1 MEWWHW
7 VVGGIVL
14 ILLELAIPAFF
25 VIWFGLGALLVAGVL
40 LLAGALSLT
49 AQLLV
54 WTLSSLAMTALWF
67 GVFRP
72 GRQTTR
78 IGTAAGETI
87 GEVGL
92 LVSAVAPFERGRVRF
107 QKPILGAEEW
117 PRPRFPRG
125 SGCGW
130 CRSRAATSRWPGLD
144 LSERNKEQPMS
155 AGLAVAIAVLA
166 FALIT
171 IAKGVRLVAQGE
183 EWVVER
189 LGRYHV
195 TLRPGLNIIIPFL
208 DNVAYKLVTKDII
221 LDVQQQEV
229 ITRDNAVILANAI
242 AFVKVTD
249 PVKAVYGVTDFSEAI
264 RNLIMTT
271 LRSIVGEMELDEAL
285 SSRDKIKA
293 RLRES
298 IADEAVDWGLT
309 VKSVEIQDIKPS
321 ESMQR
326 AMELQAAAERERKAA
341 VTKAEGEKQA
351 AILEA
356 EARLEAARRDANAQ
370 VLLAE
375 ASSESIR
382 RVTSAVGSEPGP
394 MMYLLGEKYIA
405 SVEKLAQSD
414 NAKVVLMPADLQETL
429 RGLVGKL
436 GGRG

>member
-1 MEWWHW
+1 
-7 VVGGIVL
+7 
-14 ILLELAIPAFF
+14 
-25 VIWFGLGALLVAGVL
+25 
-40 LLAGALSLT
+40 
-49 AQLLV
+49 
-54 WTLSSLAMTALWF
+54 
-67 GVFRP
+67 
-72 GRQTTR
+72 
-78 IGTAAGETI
+78 
-87 GEVGL
+87 
-92 LVSAVAPFERGRVRF
+92 
-107 QKPILGAEEW
+107 
-117 PRPRFPRG
+117 
-125 SGCGW
+125 
-130 CRSRAATSRWPGLD
+130 
-144 LSERNKEQPMS
+144 MS

-166 FALIT
+166 FVLIT

-195 TLRPGLNIIIPFL
+195 TLRPGLNLIIPFL

-356 EARLEAARRDANAQ
+356 EARLEAARRDASAQ

-375 ASSESIR
+375 ASSEAIR
-382 RVTSAVGSEPGP
+382 RVTNAVGTEPGP

-405 SVEKLAQSD
+405 SLEKLAQSD

-429 RGLVGKL
+429 RGLMGTL
-436 GGRG
+436 GGRS